1 MRMIRAVVLGPFACV
16 SLSGAVAAAD
26 PNAATAAPAASA
38 DDQRII
44 CRKTL
49 ETGSLVKRNKQCFT
63 KAEWDKVY
71 AAQREGN
78 QKMFDGLS
86 GRCGQDGGECGM

>member
-1 MRMIRAVVLGPFACV
+1 MRIIRTLLLSAGTAVMMN
-16 SLSGAVAAAD
+16 GAAMAAGT
-26 PNAATAAPAASA
+26 NAAAPATPSASA

-49 ETGSLVKRNKQCFT
+49 ETGSLVKKNKQCFT

-71 AAQREGN
+71 AAHRDGN
-78 QKMFDGLS
+78 QKLFDGLS
-86 GRCGQDGGECGM
+86 GRCGQEGGVC

>member
-1 MRMIRAVVLGPFACV
+1 MRMVRAVVAGAFFACV
-16 SLSGAVAAAD
+16 SLSGAAAAAE
-26 PNAATAAPAASA
+26 PSAAVAPAASA

-49 ETGSLVKRNKQCFT
+49 ETGSLVKKNKQCFT

-86 GRCGQDGGECGM
+86 GRCGRDGGECGM

>member
-1 MRMIRAVVLGPFACV
+1 MRTIRAIVLSAST
-16 SLSGAVAAAD
+16 SLLLAGAAAAAD
-26 PNAATAAPAASA
+26 PNLAAAAPTAGA

-49 ETGSLVKRNKQCFT
+49 ETGSLVKKNKQCFT

-78 QKMFDGLS
+78 QKMVDGLS

>member
-1 MRMIRAVVLGPFACV
+1 MRMIRTAVLGAFAGV
-16 SLSGAVAAAD
+16 MLSGAAAAAD
-26 PNAATAAPAASA
+26 PNAAASAPAASA

-49 ETGSLVKRNKQCFT
+49 ETGSLVKKNKQCFT

-78 QKMFDGLS
+78 QKLFDGLS

>member
-1 MRMIRAVVLGPFACV
+1 MMRTIRTLL
-16 SLSGAVAAAD
+16 LS
-26 PNAATAAPAASA
+26 AATAIAMNGAAMAAGTNAAATTTPSASA

-49 ETGSLVKRNKQCFT
+49 ETGSLVKKNKQCFT
-63 KAEWDKVY
+63 KAEWDKIH

-78 QKMFDGLS
+78 QKLFDGLS
-86 GRCGQDGGECGM
+86 GRCGQDGGVC

>member
-1 MRMIRAVVLGPFACV
+1 MPMIRAMVVVASTSVFLT
-16 SLSGAVAAAD
+16 GA
-26 PNAATAAPAASA
+26 AATAGSGAAATAPAASA

-49 ETGSLVKRNKQCFT
+49 ETGSLVKKNKQCFT
-63 KAEWDKVY
+63 RAEWDKVY

-78 QKMFDGLS
+78 QKLFDGLS
-86 GRCGQDGGECGM
+86 GRCGQEGGECGM